1 MHCITCRVF
10 AGTTRS
16 LLQRALFLLA
26 PYCSPRVASFC
37 TCSTY
42 VYIYIYTTIYTTR
55 ITRSLR
61 CISLYRALFLLSV
74 MCTSSRRLCTVFLS
88 HKFCRSFRIPY
99 ATAIYE
105 YIIALLRV
113 QYSLIMVVLR
123 VIISL
128 YRVLLI
134 CMISPLWYNHVYI
147 ISVYRVLLNCISTP
161 LWCHLGA
168 IFALY
173 RLRLSA

>member
-1 MHCITCRVF
+1 MFLRV
-10 AGTTRS
+10 
-16 LLQRALFLLA
+16 
-26 PYCSPRVASFC
+26 PRVLCCSAHCFFSPHIAPPASRHFAH
-37 TCSTY
+37 
-42 VYIYIYTTIYTTR
+42 VARMYIYIYTTIYTTR

-161 LWCHLGA
+161 LWCNLGA